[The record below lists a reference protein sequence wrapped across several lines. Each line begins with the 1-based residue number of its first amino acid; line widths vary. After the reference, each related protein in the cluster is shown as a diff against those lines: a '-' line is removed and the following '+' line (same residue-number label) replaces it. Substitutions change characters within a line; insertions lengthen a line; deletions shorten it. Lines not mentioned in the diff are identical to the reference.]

1 VHDHP
6 WSAVGIAAGIGLVI
20 GLLIGRR

>member
-6 WSAVGIAAGIGLVI
+6 WKAIAVGAGVGLVI